1 MDIDELILTAI
12 EPIQSNVWASD
23 LPDNPTFPAI
33 VYDIESV
40 AEETWVQGGGY
51 DQHTVTVYFFSES
64 RVALKEMVKAVHD
77 ALMLLPQYLNSGE
90 SGDGDFEDIPEV
102 FSYYAT
108 HVLRTPN
115 F

>member
-1 MDIDELILTAI
+1 MDIDEIVLAAI
-12 EPIQSNVWASD
+12 EPILINVWAVD

-33 VYDIESV
+33 VYDIETV

-51 DQHTVTVYFFSES
+51 DQHTVTVYFFCE
-64 RVALKEMVKAVHD
+64 RRDELKPLAKLVND
-77 ALMLLPQYLNSGE
+77 ALLALPQYLNSGE

-108 HVLRTPN
+108 QVLRTPN
-115 F
+115 Y